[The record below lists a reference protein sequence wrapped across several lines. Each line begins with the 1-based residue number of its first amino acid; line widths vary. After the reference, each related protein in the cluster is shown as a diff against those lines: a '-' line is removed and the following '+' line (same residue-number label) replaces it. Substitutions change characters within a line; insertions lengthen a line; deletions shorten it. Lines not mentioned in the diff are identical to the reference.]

1 MRYDKYAIH
10 MEVFIEE
17 TACTV
22 AADYPICCSFDHD
35 LWNTNSESFLRPVCG
50 NSIHKSPI
58 FTKTRTSGKASWL
71 GLMGCHQGLVSWR
84 NKAERKEINRRVRS
98 AAKMLQ
104 IDHLLDHRPSEL
116 SGGQKQRVAIGSAIV
131 RDADAYFP
139 DERLPGSKTGCR
151 SRN

>member
-1 MRYDKYAIH
+1 LSH
-10 MEVFIEE
+10 
-17 TACTV
+17 
-22 AADYPICCSFDHD
+22 
-35 LWNTNSESFLRPVCG
+35 
-50 NSIHKSPI
+50 
-58 FTKTRTSGKASWL
+58 
-71 GLMGCHQGLVSWR
+71 GLVSWR

-131 RDADAYFP
+131 RDADAYLP